1 MSLPTVSAA
10 RIYKGQQ
17 QRRQQEGGG
26 GLADYDG
33 NSVKLTWENFPNV
46 GLSMV
51 SARVAGECWLR
62 W

>member
-33 NSVKLTWENFPNV
+33 NSVKLSWENFPNV

-51 SARVAGECWLR
+51 SAGCAGDW
-62 W
+62 

>member
-17 QRRQQEGGG
+17 QRREQEGGG

-33 NSVKLTWENFPNV
+33 NSVKLSWENFPNV

-51 SARVAGECWLR
+51 SAGDW
-62 W
+62 

>member
-17 QRRQQEGGG
+17 QQREQEGGG

-33 NSVKLTWENFPNV
+33 NSVKLSWENFPNV

-51 SARVAGECWLR
+51 SAVC
-62 W
+62 

>member
-33 NSVKLTWENFPNV
+33 NSVKLAWENFPNV

-51 SARVAGECWLR
+51 SARVAGEC
-62 W
+62 